1 MQNDKMQAAL
11 AWAARGF
18 RVFPCFPDEPGKPGN
33 DKRAKEPVWKGWTDW
48 ASRDP
53 EQIKAWWTGCDYN
66 VGVLTDGLLVVDI
79 DTKQGRLGMASWM
92 ALHGGFDTL
101 TIRTP
106 SGGFHLY
113 YGGANVGLSQNELGE
128 GLDVRSYHGY
138 VLAPGST
145 VEGRPYTVEIDA
157 PLEHAPPHI
166 VARCKPPGQRAEN
179 AGTMLV
185 ELDTPAA
192 IRMAVEF
199 VARLEGAI
207 RGEQSEQAYR
217 NACQLR
223 DYGVSEHMAA
233 TILDVWAARC
243 TPPIGPEDLR
253 GRVANAYAYAQNAG
267 GSKHPDVMF
276 GKVDRATLTPPPAHE
291 VQAEQAARSGLRL
304 LTVDDCA
311 DTAPR
316 GYVIKGMLAPGQV
329 GCIFG
334 QPGAG
339 KSILAPH
346 LAYAV
351 AQGRHTF
358 GQRTKQGTV
367 FYVAAEDE
375 AGMRQRVHA
384 LRQRHGAAP
393 GFHLIAGVTGLVDT
407 GDAITPDLAALLLHV
422 EEHRPAL
429 IVVDTLAASA
439 AGLDEN
445 SSAEMSRIVK
455 AMRSLTRFG
464 AAVIL
469 VHHSPK
475 SGDTPRGHGVLNG
488 DLDVSIMVE
497 TDASAEGVTRG
508 QLQKNRNGPC
518 NLPIAF
524 RWDTFEL
531 GRDEDGDAITAP
543 VCVERT
549 AEEVRADRSAKLTAA
564 EEKAEAILAAMA
576 RDRLPPDAPPF
587 SQPPEVPILAW
598 EEQCVALGVLS
609 NARRVPDRRRVFNQ
623 ARDGLHKKVRIRI
636 EHGCVAYLGRE
647 FKPITAPG
655 AQFGA
660 VNLPPH
666 VH

>member
-1 MQNDKMQAAL
+1 MMQNEKMEAAL
-11 AWAARGF
+11 HLASRYGF
-18 RVFPCFPDEPGKPGN
+18 RVFPLRENGTTPIWE
-33 DKRAKEPVWKGWTDW
+33 GWTETATTDE
-48 ASRDP
+48 ATIR
-53 EQIKAWWTGCDYN
+53 AWWAGANWNIGICT
-66 VGVLTDGLLVVDI
+66 TGLLVIDV
-79 DTKQGRLGMASWM
+79 DTKFDAQLGRPREGLASWK
-92 ALHGGFDTL
+92 ALGCPDTL
-101 TIRTP
+101 AVRTR
-106 SGGFHLY
+106 SGGFHHY
-113 YGGANVGLSQNELGE
+113 YWGADVGLSQGDLGE
-128 GLDVRSYHGY
+128 GLDVRSHNGY
-138 VLAPGST
+138 VVAPGST
-145 VEGRPYTVEIDA
+145 VDGARYEVVRDVPMERA
-157 PLEHAPPHI
+157 PQHI
-166 VARCKPPGQRAEN
+166 VERCRQPGRRADN
-179 AGTMLV
+179 AAVALV
-185 ELDTPAA
+185 DLDTPAA
-192 IRMAVEF
+192 ITA
-199 VARLEGAI
+199 AI
-207 RGEQSEQAYR
+207 ERAKAAPPAIPGEQSEEAYKL
-217 NACQLR
+217 AAAIR
-223 DYGVSEHMAA
+223 DYGISEGMCRKIMEEHWG
-233 TILDVWAARC
+233 IRC
-243 TPPIGPEDLR
+243 IPPVIGDDLG
-253 GRVANAYAYAQNAG
+253 GRVANAYAYAQNPAG
-267 GSKHPDVMF
+267 QKHPEVAF
-276 GKVDRATLTPPPAHE
+276 GTINLPPIPAALPAQE

-351 AQGRHTF
+351 AQGRRAF
-358 GQRTKQGTV
+358 GQRTTQGTV

-393 GFHLIAGVTGLVDT
+393 GFHLIAGVAGLVDA
-407 GDAITPDLAALLLHV
+407 GDAITPDLDALLLHV
-422 EEHRPAL
+422 EEHRPSL

-439 AGLDEN
+439 SGLDEN
-445 SSAEMSRIVK
+445 SSADMSRIVK

-475 SGDTPRGHGVLNG
+475 SGDTPRGHSVFNG
-488 DLDVSIMVE
+488 ALDVSIMVE
-497 TDASAEGVTRG
+497 PDAAAEGVKRG

-518 NLPIAF
+518 SLSIAF
-524 RWDTFEL
+524 RWDTADL
-531 GRDEDGDAITAP
+531 GRDKDGDAITAP

-549 AEEVRADRSAKLTAA
+549 AEEVRADRNAKLTAA

-623 ARDGLHKKVRIRI
+623 ARDGLNKKVRIRI
-636 EHGCVAYLGRE
+636 EHGCVAYLGRGFE
-647 FKPITAPG
+647 PIAAAG

-660 VNLPPH
+660 VNLPPR